1 MKLSYSV
8 ETYSA
13 CFGVPAQGSV
23 DNARVISHVVYD
35 TRKIRV
41 AENALFFTLNGAFRK
56 GESYLQDAYDKGV
69 RCFVVGEETDFSFSA
84 DAIFWKVKDPLYALQ
99 ELAKFHRSRFNGQ
112 VIAITGSVGKTTF
125 KEWLFFGLQGY
136 FTIVRSPKSF
146 NSQLGV
152 ALSLLELNEYADLA
166 LIEAGISKPG
176 EMTRLEEII
185 QPDYGILTGLGSAHL
200 ENFGNEEQLKAEKLL
215 LFRNCKKVF
224 VPAAIDASNMQHV
237 VKCDPV
243 ESAKFPKGYFNML
256 GVLETVLHEFAPD
269 ADFGSLLNNLP
280 GLALR
285 MEIFDGVNNTTI
297 INDTYNLDKDALIE
311 ALHVQ
316 QALDPSKKKIVVL
329 GLAGDTDKTVEN
341 ELTELVNSFQIDRLF
356 LVKEEESIPWNQISD
371 AVVLIKAHRKRQ
383 FEREVAKGRALKHL
397 TYVEVN
403 LSALK
408 HNLEVYQSRLSP
420 SVRLLSMVKAD
431 AYGTG
436 AVKVAQFLERNAR
449 MSGGHGVSY
458 LGVAFADE
466 GVELRKNGIQL
477 PIVIMNPD
485 SENIEQYVQYRLEP
499 AIYSFEELDQFIA
512 GLILLDQEQFPVH
525 LKFDTGMHRLGFA
538 PEDKEELLSTINA
551 QPEVRI
557 QGIYSHLAD
566 ADNPENS
573 EFTIQQ
579 LNAFD
584 EVVEFFRLNT
594 IDPFIAHVLNSEG
607 SLRYSNR
614 SLDMVRIGISMYG
627 YTENRQLKQL
637 LQPAIQWFSRVSQ
650 VKMVRRGES
659 VGYGRTFIA
668 EQEMKIA
675 IVPVGYADGFRR
687 NLSNGIGAVYIQNQ
701 RCEVVGRVCMDMI
714 MVDIGNLNVKFNE
727 KVEIIGPNQTIEVL
741 AKAMGT
747 IPYEVLTG
755 LSRRMQRVYIE
766 E

>member
-1 MKLSYSV
+1 MKLSYSL

-13 CFGVPAQGSV
+13 CFGAPAKGGFSLSS
-23 DNARVISHVVYD
+23 NSSRVISHVVYD

-41 AENALFFTLNGAFRK
+41 AENALFFALNGAFRK
-56 GESYLQDAYDKGV
+56 GETYLQDAYDKGV
-69 RCFVVGEETDFSFSA
+69 RCFVVSEESDFSFPA
-84 DAIFWKVKDPLYALQ
+84 DAVFWKVKSPLYALQ

-112 VIAITGSVGKTTF
+112 VIAVTGSIGKTTF
-125 KEWLFFGLQGY
+125 KEWLFFGLQGR

-166 LIEAGISKPG
+166 IIEAGISKPG
-176 EMTRLEEII
+176 EMARLREII
-185 QPDYGILTGLGSAHL
+185 RPDMGVLTGLGSAHL
-200 ENFGNEEQLKAEKLL
+200 ENFESEEQLKREKLV
-215 LFRNCKKVF
+215 LFEDCRKIF
-224 VPAAIDASNMQHV
+224 VPTAIDVKNLDHV
-237 VKCDPV
+237 VKCDAV
-243 ESAKFPKGYFNML
+243 ESAKFPKGYSNML
-256 GVLETVLHEFAPD
+256 GVLKTVLDDLAPD
-269 ADFGSLLNNLP
+269 INFDAVLNNLP

-311 ALHVQ
+311 ALHLQ
-316 QALDPSKKKIVVL
+316 QAMDPSKKKVVVL
-329 GLAGDTDKTVEN
+329 GLSDFDEN
-341 ELTELVNSFQIDRLF
+341 TRGNLEKELEEIVTSFNVDQLF
-356 LVKEEESIPWNQISD
+356 LVKEGESIPWNLIHDS
-371 AVVLIKAHRKRQ
+371 VVLIKAHRKRQ
-383 FEREVAKGRALKHL
+383 FEKEVAKGRALKHL

-408 HNLEVYQSRLSP
+408 HNLEVYKSRLSP

-436 AVKVAQFLERNAR
+436 AVRVAQFLERN
-449 MSGGHGVSY
+449 GVNY

-466 GVELRKNGIQL
+466 GVALRENGVQL
-477 PIVIMNPD
+477 PIVVMNPD
-485 SENIEQYVQYRLEP
+485 SENIELFVEHRLEP
-499 AIYSFEELDQFIA
+499 AIYSFDQLDEFIT

-551 QPEVRI
+551 QPEIRI

-573 EFTIQQ
+573 EFTNRQ
-579 LNAFD
+579 LNIFD
-584 EVVEFFRLNT
+584 EVVDFFRSNT
-594 IDPFIAHVLNSEG
+594 IDSFVAHVLNSEG
-607 SLRYSNR
+607 SLRYPDR

-627 YTENRQLKQL
+627 FTENRQLKQL

-650 VKMVRRGES
+650 VKTIRKGES

-668 EQEMKIA
+668 EEDTRIA

-687 NLSNGIGAVYIQNQ
+687 NLSNGKGAVYIQNQ

-714 MVDIGNLNVKFNE
+714 MVNIGDLDVKFNE
-727 KVEIIGPNQTIEVL
+727 KVEIIGANQTIEEL
-741 AKAMGT
+741 AGAMGT

-755 LSRRMQRVYIE
+755 LSKRMQRVYIE